1 MENMEVVKV
10 HQIYADVKGLA
21 EIFSISECTVRRL
34 INEMKK
40 DKKWKKG
47 IIAYERMLRIKIA
60 DFEGFFKSKSYY

>member
-21 EIFSISECTVRRL
+21 EIFAISECTVRRL

-47 IIAYERMLRIKIA
+47 IIAYERMLRIRIA